1 MKKGKKIADVVIFLL
16 LIFIA
21 IVILY
26 PFLWM
31 VLTSFKPK
39 MHVYLGGLWPQVWD
53 FSSYLQIWNEIPMV
67 RGFLN
72 TSLYSVPPVLIG
84 TLVSGAAA
92 FAFAKVRF
100 KGRDTLFLILLIGL
114 MIPFPAIMVPQFVLF
129 SEANLLNGPWTMIL
143 PKLFGNISMVFFVR
157 QIISSWPDSLTDAA
171 KIDGCNYWQ
180 MYWKIVL
187 PNIRYALYA
196 HGVLWF
202 IAAWNDYLGPTLF
215 IQSPIWEPVTVMIA
229 KYNAQYEINNHI
241 PRIMAGSVLLIT
253 PVLIIYG
260 IFQKYIVES
269 FVFSGIK
276 G

>member
-26 PFLWM
+26 PFVWM

-39 MHVYLGGLWPQVWD
+39 MHVYLGGLLPQVWD

>member
-26 PFLWM
+26 PFVWM

-39 MHVYLGGLWPQVWD
+39 MHVYLGGLLPQVWD
-53 FSSYLQIWNEIPMV
+53 FSSYLQIWDEIPMV

>member
-171 KIDGCNYWQ
+171 KIDGCDYWQ

-215 IQSPIWEPVTVMIA
+215 IQNPIWEPVTVMIA

>member
-114 MIPFPAIMVPQFVLF
+114 MIPFPAIMVPQFVLY

>member
-26 PFLWM
+26 PFVWM

-39 MHVYLGGLWPQVWD
+39 MHVYLGGLLPQVWD

-215 IQSPIWEPVTVMIA
+215 IQNPIWEPVTVMIA

>member
-26 PFLWM
+26 PFVWM